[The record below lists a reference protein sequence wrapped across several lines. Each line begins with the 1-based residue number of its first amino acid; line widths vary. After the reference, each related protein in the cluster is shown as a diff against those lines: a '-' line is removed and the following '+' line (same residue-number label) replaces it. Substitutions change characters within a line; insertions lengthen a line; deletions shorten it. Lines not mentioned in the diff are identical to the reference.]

1 MILTS
6 HSIVASIFN
15 YAINILMK
23 TKIIHM
29 VEMARVQFVVVVKL
43 APLRV
48 VDFEENLLH
57 DFGITT
63 FLISFSVWINVW

>member
-1 MILTS
+1 
-6 HSIVASIFN
+6 
-15 YAINILMK
+15 MK

-43 APLRV
+43 APLQV

-57 DFGITT
+57 VFGITT